1 MEAELMCGV
10 CLEYFDKPLMLPC
23 THNFC
28 RKCIEG
34 ILSVNSRP
42 NIYGQLPRHRLKYH
56 LDCPLCQRPIELD
69 RGVESLTVNRILE
82 NIIALHRKD
91 EPLASNDAAWKLDSS
106 VSDSPCPLHNSE
118 PMSLYCLTCNRAV
131 CRSCDCVTDKSS
143 GTIHKCVPI
152 KEQADQYQMKISNAI
167 SEIKRKVVPVHDEIQ
182 LLQDMVEQIKVK
194 PVINAHNC
202 PNTRPMK
209 KSLKGQH
216 QELLRQLQ
224 NDIKSI
230 KRPIDEQLRKHKQL
244 SKTVEDHL
252 KRLNGIK
259 TAKDTGLRIKLMK
272 ESERQ
277 LNSLLCFDMVI
288 LNTIIC
294 QSRYACLGDRQ
305 RRNVQQSTR
314 PDDISPEPS
323 SRQSSREDDCL
334 SRTTQSS
341 RQSSREDDN
350 HPQTSQSFTQSS
362 RQSSR
367 DDDCHPQTSQSF
379 RQSSR
384 EDECFSNTAQSLR
397 QSSREEES
405 HPQTSQLFRQS
416 SRESERHPQ
425 MSQSFRQ
432 SSREDLPKTPPISFT
447 QSPSSMTFNEGTVTS
462 QRSLS
467 EQDNIQPNIVIPNI
481 PPVST
486 NTSTKPTSSTYSQPS
501 FSNVS
506 SASFRIA
513 PTSVSIN
520 SASNFV
526 PIPRGVRAASEPVV
540 PGNVVSSYKQ
550 NVITPNPVTTTSWF
564 SSAVIPST
572 PSASQSKVSNVQPRT
587 TTTSMHIPKS
597 NVGFVVPKVTT
608 GAEAAG
614 YLSPGLETY
623 DNVSKAFPVPSTADF
638 IPQSSS
644 VASGTNT
651 GLPNRGLPRKPK
663 AEYGN
668 KNNNSVV
675 NTATLMAMVSDEGDI
690 GVDTIIKSMETV
702 CRGVRDDT
710 NIPSKTNN
718 IPPSNNVN
726 VRVDRRFST
735 GNANLPTQSNCN
747 FRTANLP
754 TISARDFSPVTHN
767 RSSSPNSGARRTVR
781 PKKKISK

>member
-1 MEAELMCGV
+1 M
-10 CLEYFDKPLMLPC
+10 
-23 THNFC
+23 
-28 RKCIEG
+28 
-34 ILSVNSRP
+34 
-42 NIYGQLPRHRLKYH
+42 
-56 LDCPLCQRPIELD
+56 
-69 RGVESLTVNRILE
+69 
-82 NIIALHRKD
+82 
-91 EPLASNDAAWKLDSS
+91 
-106 VSDSPCPLHNSE
+106 
-118 PMSLYCLTCNRAV
+118 
-131 CRSCDCVTDKSS
+131 
-143 GTIHKCVPI
+143 
-152 KEQADQYQMKISNAI
+152 
-167 SEIKRKVVPVHDEIQ
+167 
-182 LLQDMVEQIKVK
+182 
-194 PVINAHNC
+194 
-202 PNTRPMK
+202 
-209 KSLKGQH
+209 
-216 QELLRQLQ
+216 
-224 NDIKSI
+224 
-230 KRPIDEQLRKHKQL
+230 
-244 SKTVEDHL
+244 
-252 KRLNGIK
+252 
-259 TAKDTGLRIKLMK
+259 
-272 ESERQ
+272 
-277 LNSLLCFDMVI
+277 
-288 LNTIIC
+288 
-294 QSRYACLGDRQ
+294 
-305 RRNVQQSTR
+305 
-314 PDDISPEPS
+314 
-323 SRQSSREDDCL
+323 
-334 SRTTQSS
+334 
-341 RQSSREDDN
+341 
-350 HPQTSQSFTQSS
+350 
-362 RQSSR
+362 
-367 DDDCHPQTSQSF
+367 SQSF

-384 EDECFSNTAQSLR
+384 ENECLSNT
-397 QSSREEES
+397 
-405 HPQTSQLFRQS
+405 T
-416 SRESERHPQ
+416 
-425 MSQSFRQ
+425 QSFRQ
-432 SSREDLPKTPPISFT
+432 SSREDLPKTPPISFA
-447 QSPSSMTFNEGTVTS
+447 QSPSSMTFNEGTVTRSTMTKKQKPRNLDPS

-467 EQDNIQPNIVIPNI
+467 EQDNIQPNIVVPNI

-486 NTSTKPTSSTYSQPS
+486 NTSAKPTSTTYTQPS

-540 PGNVVSSYKQ
+540 PGNVVSRYKQ

-572 PSASQSKVSNVQPRT
+572 PSGEQKMITAPPCSSEASQRFIPASQSKVSNVQPRT

-614 YLSPGLETY
+614 YSSPGLETY

-710 NIPSKTNN
+710 NIPSNTNN
-718 IPPSNNVN
+718 IPPSSNVN
-726 VRVDRRFST
+726 VHVDRRFST
-735 GNANLPTQSNCN
+735 GNANVPSQSNCN